1 MPQVVQITSG
11 NFDGQTAF
19 VTFYPCS
26 GGTPIVIGNVIIP
39 YNYNSDYFLGTYTLY
54 FLATALAV
62 ITDGFCFHHPQN
74 RSLPDALT
82 SRTTTLATRF

>member
-11 NFDGQTAF
+11 NFDGQSAL

-39 YNYNSDYFLGTYTLY
+39 YNYESNYFLGTYTLY
-54 FLATALAV
+54 FAEYN
-62 ITDGFCFHHPQN
+62 D
-74 RSLPDALT
+74 
-82 SRTTTLATRF
+82 